1 MGRSL
6 TKLAEEQGH
15 TAAAD
20 GKRVIDGCLDHLPV
34 PCSQRDR
41 PLQEKTNLVTGRPPK
56 QGVSTSI
63 QGKPSAPLPLQA
75 SGSLNPPSAQG
86 QGNCALG
93 TTLVPNRA
101 ARPTTAHGLMA
112 AWLEQGCCRKR
123 EDDPVNNTYCVLGW
137 GHGLRGGMRPAETA
151 GSPSQ
156 H

>member
-41 PLQEKTNLVTGRPPK
+41 PLQEKTDLVTGHPPK
-56 QGVSTSI
+56 QGVSTST
-63 QGKPSAPLPLQA
+63 QGKPAAPLSLQA
-75 SGSLNPPSAQG
+75 SGSLNPPGAQG
-86 QGNCALG
+86 QGDRALG
-93 TTLVPNRA
+93 TTLVPNGA
-101 ARPTTAHGLMA
+101 ACPTTAHGLTA
-112 AWLEQGCCRKR
+112 AQLEQGCCGKR
-123 EDDPVNNTYCVLGW
+123 EDDPVNNTHRVLGW
-137 GHGLRGGMRPAETA
+137 GHGLSGGMTPAETA

-156 H
+156 P